1 MSTVDLHRRSPDPFQ
16 TGNAGHK
23 TALVRVESLRLYPEV
38 VRRLGGD
45 PHKLM
50 ADEAIDGALIDRPGT
65 MIPYRK
71 MIRLLHRT
79 ASELG
84 RPDFGL
90 VLASRQGGAAVLG
103 PLEVAM
109 SNAATLGDAYR
120 YCAGHLN
127 AYASAGEL
135 NVDLESDTGRVAIS
149 WGIHLDRLLHH
160 EQAIE
165 HGIALMHHAIG
176 TISGGAVRTRE
187 IWFAHDYLSPPERYN
202 GYFGTRVQMNAPFN
216 AVFLN
221 RSDLAVP
228 LANRSQQLYDMA
240 TTFIDTQFPDEA
252 KPLSAKVRSLATR
265 LLPNGGSLHLEVA
278 SALGMH
284 PRTLQR
290 RLRDEGVNFEEIKD
304 EVRRDAAIRYLGQPS
319 IPLTRVAAMLGY
331 SEPSVL
337 TRSCYRWFG
346 RSPRQYRKMIAG
358 MI

>member
-1 MSTVDLHRRSPDPFQ
+1 MPTVALDDRGPDLDAADTNPR
-16 TGNAGHK
+16 A
-23 TALVRVESLRLYPEV
+23 ALVRIESLRLYPEV
-38 VRRLGGD
+38 VRRLGGNPEEILAREPLD
-45 PHKLM
+45 
-50 ADEAIDGALIDRPGT
+50 IALLDQPGT

-79 ASELG
+79 AIELN

-90 VLASRQGGAAVLG
+90 VFASRQGGAAVLG

-109 SNAATLGDAYR
+109 ANAATLGDAYR
-120 YCAGHLN
+120 YCAQHLN
-127 AYASAGEL
+127 AYSSVGDL
-135 NVDLESDTGRVAIS
+135 NIDMDSDGRVAIS
-149 WGIHLDRLLHH
+149 WGIQLDRLLHH

-165 HGIALMHHAIG
+165 HGIALMHHAIL
-176 TISGGAVRTRE
+176 TISGGAVRAKE
-187 IWFAHDYLSPPERYN
+187 IWFAHDHISPPERYA
-202 GYFGTRVQMNAPFN
+202 GYFGARVEMNAPFN

-228 LANRSQQLYDMA
+228 IANRSQQLYEMA
-240 TTFIDTQFPDEA
+240 TSFIDTQFPDAA
-252 KPLSAKVRSLATR
+252 KPLSAKVRSIATR
-265 LLPNGGSLHLEVA
+265 LLPHGGCLHLEVA

-346 RSPRQYRKMIAG
+346 SSPRKYRKAIAVSE
-358 MI
+358 

>member
-1 MSTVDLHRRSPDPFQ
+1 MSTMELDHLDSR
-16 TGNAGHK
+16 AGRAASGAK
-23 TALVRVESLRLYPEV
+23 AALVRVESLRLYPEV

-45 PHKLM
+45 P
-50 ADEAIDGALIDRPGT
+50 EALLAQEPLDIGLIDQPGA

-79 ASELG
+79 AIALG

-103 PLEVAM
+103 PLEIAM

-120 YCAGHLN
+120 YCAEHLHS
-127 AYASAGEL
+127 YSTVGEL
-135 NVDLESDTGRVAIS
+135 NVDTAFERGRIAIS
-149 WGIHLDRLLHH
+149 WGIQLDRLLHH

-165 HGIALMHHAIG
+165 HGIALMHHAII
-176 TISGGAVRTRE
+176 TISGGAVRPRE
-187 IWFAHDYLSPPERYN
+187 IWFAHDHISSPEHYA
-202 GYFGTRVQMNAPFN
+202 GYFGARVEMNAPFN
-216 AVFLN
+216 AVFL
-221 RSDLAVP
+221 RPADLAVP

-240 TTFIDTQFPDEA
+240 TTFIDTQFPDA
-252 KPLSAKVRSLATR
+252 ARPLSAKVRSIATR
-265 LLPNGGSLHLEVA
+265 LLPQGGCLHQDVA
-278 SALGMH
+278 AALGMH

-290 RLRDEGVNFEEIKD
+290 RLREEGVNFEEIKD
-304 EVRRDAAIRYLGQPS
+304 QVRRDAALRYLGQPS

-346 RSPRQYRKMIAG
+346 ASPRQYRKRIAA
-358 MI
+358 MN

>member
-1 MSTVDLHRRSPDPFQ
+1 MSIVALDDRTA
-16 TGNAGHK
+16 NAGAGSRA
-23 TALVRVESLRLYPEV
+23 ALVRIESLRLYPEV
-38 VRRLGGD
+38 VRRLGGKPEEILAREPLD
-45 PHKLM
+45 
-50 ADEAIDGALIDRPGT
+50 IALLDQPGT

-79 ASELG
+79 AIELE

-90 VLASRQGGAAVLG
+90 LLASRQGGAAVLG

-109 SNAATLGDAYR
+109 TNAATLGDAYR
-120 YCAGHLN
+120 YCAQHLN
-127 AYASAGEL
+127 AYSSVG
-135 NVDLESDTGRVAIS
+135 DLDIDMDSDMGRVAIS

-165 HGIALMHHAIG
+165 HGIALMHHAIL
-176 TISGGAVRTRE
+176 TISGGAVRAKE
-187 IWFAHDYLSPPERYN
+187 IWFAHDHVSAPEHYA
-202 GYFGTRVQMNAPFN
+202 GYFGARVQMNAPFN

-228 LANRSQQLYDMA
+228 ISNRSQQLFEMA
-240 TTFIDTQFPDEA
+240 TSFIDTQFPDAA
-252 KPLSAKVRSLATR
+252 KPLSTKVRSIATR
-265 LLPNGGSLHLEVA
+265 LLPHGGSLHLEVA

-284 PRTLQR
+284 PRTMQR

-346 RSPRQYRKMIAG
+346 SSPRKYRKAIAG
-358 MI
+358 TA